1 MRESRTEAQL
11 LLAAKCLAFR
21 HAKLSL
27 PVCEESSDHA
37 AQCGSLIQK
46 SLLTCSFRYLSA
58 GIVRMFS
65 RGLLCV
71 LTIGFGITTLSSVQ
85 GKTAQTARK
94 PNIVWIVG
102 ENFDLDFGCYGA
114 ENVKT
119 PHVDSLAEQG
129 VRYTNVYSTS
139 PVCAPSRSAFMT
151 GMYATTTDMQHMRS
165 HRDDDFRLP
174 DGVRPLTLRLQ
185 DAGYQTAN
193 VTHIG
198 KRVVGTGKLDLN
210 FVNEGPLYQTK
221 LWSDIDTSMPFFAQ
235 FNMPEAEYDIY
246 DRKSAEKERV
256 VWVGEEWH
264 PKVATEQNVNPPP
277 YYPDHPIVRQEWA
290 RYLNSASG
298 MDVRIGWILEQLK
311 ADGVAE
317 DTVVIFFGDNGRLE
331 ARGIHWCFDSGL
343 HVPMVIHWPGNFPPP
358 TGYREGLVDDRV
370 ISLIDLT
377 ATTLVIAGLDV
388 PRTMQGQPFLG
399 SEQGTQR
406 RFAFSARDRID
417 ETEIRQ
423 RSVRGKRY
431 HYVKNFTPGAG
442 FTSLNRY
449 KEKCFLVKPLMRE
462 LDAAGKLTGAAADL
476 MKPFANEQLFD
487 TQLDSY
493 ETVNLVNSQVPEHQT
508 VLREMRS
515 ALDTWAAETRDRG
528 VIPESR
534 EVVAPFEK
542 EMHDWFGTPD
552 WVARDRET
560 NH

>member
-1 MRESRTEAQL
+1 MQYQPVFFFVGIESMF
-11 LLAAKCLAFR
+11 FR
-21 HAKLSL
+21 A
-27 PVCEESSDHA
+27 
-37 AQCGSLIQK
+37 LI
-46 SLLTCSFRYLSA
+46 C
-58 GIVRMFS
+58 
-65 RGLLCV
+65 C
-71 LTIGFGITTLSSVQ
+71 LTIFTGLTALSSVH
-85 GKTAQTARK
+85 GQTEKDARK

-119 PHVDSLAEQG
+119 PNVDRLAKQG

-151 GMYATTTDMQHMRS
+151 GMYATTTDMHHMRS

-198 KRVVGTGKLDLN
+198 DRVVGTGKLDLN
-210 FVNEGPLYQTK
+210 FVNEGTLYQTK
-221 LWSDIDTSMPFFAQ
+221 LWSDLDTSKPFFAQ

-311 ADGVAE
+311 KDGVAD

-343 HVPMVIHWPGNFPPP
+343 HVPMVIHWPGNFPAPA
-358 TGYREGLVDDRV
+358 GYREGLVDERV

-377 ATTLVIAGLDV
+377 ATTLVMAGLEV
-388 PRTMQGQPFLG
+388 PRTMQGQAFLG
-399 SEQGTQR
+399 PEQGTER

-442 FTSLNRY
+442 FPSLNRY

-462 LDAAGKLTGAAADL
+462 LLAAGKLTGPPADL

-487 TQLDSY
+487 TQLDPY
-493 ETVNLVNSQVPEHQT
+493 ETVNLVNSQVPEHQV

-515 ALDTWAAETRDRG
+515 ALDTWTAETRDRG

-552 WVARDRET
+552 WVAKGQ
-560 NH
+560 NLSK